1 MTVLTGETMRQL
13 IKKFA
18 YKHSWTETQ
27 MLIDKL
33 EQIPSAV
40 GYDPH
45 RRNRSHGSLIEVALH
60 GAFPLIDRIAVAL
73 TLADIKKQNTKFR
86 IVNAIFEGD
95 TEKRGEQSII

>member
-1 MTVLTGETMRQL
+1 MRQF

-18 YKHSWTETQ
+18 YKRSWLETQ

-33 EQIPSAV
+33 EQVPSAV

-45 RRNRSHGSLIEVALH
+45 RRLQKVNGALIEVAIH

-73 TLADIKKQNTKFR
+73 TLADIKKQNTRFR

-95 TEKRGEQSII
+95 VEQQREQSII

>member
-1 MTVLTGETMRQL
+1 MTVLTGETMRQF

-18 YKHSWTETQ
+18 YKRSWTETQ

-33 EQIPSAV
+33 EQVPSAV

-45 RRNRSHGSLIEVALH
+45 RRLQKVNGALIEVAIH

-73 TLADIKKQNTKFR
+73 TLADIKKQNTRFR

-95 TEKRGEQSII
+95 TKES

>member
-1 MTVLTGETMRQL
+1 MRQF

-33 EQIPSAV
+33 EQIPNAV
-40 GYDPH
+40 GYNPH
-45 RRNRSHGSLIEVALH
+45 RRIATAHAALVEVALH

-73 TLADIKKQNTKFR
+73 TLADIKKHNTKFR